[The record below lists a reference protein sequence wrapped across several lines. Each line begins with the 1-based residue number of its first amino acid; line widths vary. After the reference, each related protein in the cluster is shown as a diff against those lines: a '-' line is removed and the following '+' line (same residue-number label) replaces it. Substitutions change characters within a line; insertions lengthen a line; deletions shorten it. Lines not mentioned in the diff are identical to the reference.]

1 MMLSRASKYAILS
14 TLFLAEYASE
24 TNKISVK
31 VIAESIDVP
40 SPFLAKLFQ
49 QLVRGKIISSAKGPN
64 GGFYLTKKNG
74 KKTVLD
80 IIENI
85 DGLNRINECFLGL
98 SECDGA
104 NPCPVHFI
112 VEPFKN
118 GILGKFRD
126 KNIMEFSEEI
136 VAQGRKLTLK
146 DISTDASIGKTN
158 TK

>member
-14 TLFLAEYASE
+14 TLFLAEHSSE
-24 TNKISVK
+24 DKKISVK

-49 QLVRGKIISSAKGPN
+49 QLVRGKIISSTKGPN
-64 GGFYLTKKNG
+64 GGFYLTKQNSKKN
-74 KKTVLD
+74 VCD

-85 DGLNRINECFLGL
+85 DGLNKLNDCFLGL
-98 SECDGA
+98 NECDSK

-118 GILGKFRD
+118 NILGKFRD
-126 KNIMEFSEEI
+126 KTIMEFAQEI
-136 VAQGRKLTLK
+136 ADKGRVLTLK
-146 DISTDASIGKTN
+146 DITPDIIKT

>member
-14 TLFLAEYASE
+14 TLFLCEHASVDK
-24 TNKISVK
+24 KISVK

-49 QLVRGKIISSAKGPN
+49 QLVRGKIISSTKGPN
-64 GGFYLTKKNG
+64 GGFFISEENG
-74 KKTVLD
+74 KKNVCD

-85 DGLNRINECFLGL
+85 DGLNKLNDCFLGL
-98 SECDGA
+98 NECDSK

-118 GILGKFRD
+118 SIMGKFRD
-126 KNIMEFSEEI
+126 KTIMEFAKEISEK
-136 VAQGRKLTLK
+136 GRVLTLK
-146 DISTDASIGKTN
+146 DIIPDIDEKD
-158 TK
+158 

>member
-14 TLFLAEYASE
+14 TLFLAEHASE
-24 TNKISVK
+24 EKKISVK

-49 QLVRGKIISSAKGPN
+49 QLVRGKIISSTKGPN
-64 GGFYLTKKNG
+64 GGFYLSKANT

-85 DGLNRINECFLGL
+85 DGLNRLNDCFLGL
-98 SECDGA
+98 NECDSK

-118 GILGKFRD
+118 NILGKFRD
-126 KNIMEFSEEI
+126 KTIVEFSKEI
-136 VAQGRKLTLK
+136 TESGRVLTLK
-146 DISTDASIGKTN
+146 DISPKVSKES
-158 TK
+158 

>member
-14 TLFLAEYASE
+14 TLFLCEHSSVDK
-24 TNKISVK
+24 KISVK

-49 QLVRGKIISSAKGPN
+49 QLVRGKIISSTKGPN
-64 GGFYLTKKNG
+64 GGFYLTEANSKKN
-74 KKTVLD
+74 VCD

-85 DGLNRINECFLGL
+85 DGLNKLNDCFLGL
-98 SECDGA
+98 NECDSK

-118 GILGKFRD
+118 NILGKFRD
-126 KNIMEFSEEI
+126 KTIMEFAQEI
-136 VAQGRKLTLK
+136 AEKGRVLTLK
-146 DISTDASIGKTN
+146 DISPDINKL

>member
-14 TLFLAEYASE
+14 TLFLAEHANE
-24 TNKISVK
+24 GKKISVK

-49 QLVRGKIISSAKGPN
+49 QLVRGKIISSTKGPN
-64 GGFYLTKKNG
+64 GGFYLTEENKKRN
-74 KKTVLD
+74 VLD

-85 DGLNRINECFLGL
+85 DGLSKLSDCFLGL
-98 SECDGA
+98 NKCDSE

-112 VEPFKN
+112 VEPFKES
-118 GILGKFRD
+118 ILSKFRD
-126 KNIMEFSEEI
+126 KTIIEFAQEISEN
-136 VAQGRKLTLK
+136 GRVLTLK
-146 DISTDASIGKTN
+146 DIVPKE